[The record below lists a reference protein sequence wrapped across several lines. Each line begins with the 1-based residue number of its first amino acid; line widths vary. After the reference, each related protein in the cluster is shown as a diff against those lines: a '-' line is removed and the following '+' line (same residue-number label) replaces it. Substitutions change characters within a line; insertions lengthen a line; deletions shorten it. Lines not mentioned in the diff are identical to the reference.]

1 MRLLVAAGASGGGVY
16 PALAA
21 LQELGATNLELL
33 WVGGEGGMEE
43 ELVTRAGYQLTT
55 LPAAGLHGVGLAQL
69 PRNLWQLL
77 RGVLAARRILADFKP
92 DVLFFTGGFVAAPI
106 AVAGSRVPTLA
117 FVPDARPGFTLRF
130 IARYA
135 DVVATVAREVSRYFK
150 PGQRVEVSGYPVRSE
165 LAAWA
170 TGRRAEALR
179 HFSLSDTLPVLLV
192 FGGSKGAQNINR
204 ATVAALPDLLQDMQV
219 IHISGQTN
227 WDEVND
233 AQAQLAPVQAAR
245 YRAFPYLHED
255 MGAAFASADLV
266 ICRAGASTL
275 GELPLFQLPAV
286 LVPIPFA
293 QHIQHDNAALLAE
306 RGAAVVLADGDMGAE
321 LASTVRGLLADAPR
335 MQTMR
340 AATAALAVPDAAA
353 CLAGLLRQL
362 GERHE
367 VTA

>member
-33 WVGGEGGMEE
+33 WVGGEGGMEQ
-43 ELVTRAGYQLTT
+43 ELVTRAGYRLTT

-77 RGVLAARRILADFKP
+77 RGVLAARRILAEFKP

-106 AVAGSRVPTLA
+106 AMAGSQLPTLA

-135 DVVATVAREVSRYFK
+135 DVIASVASEVAAHFK
-150 PGQRVEVSGYPVRSE
+150 AGQRVEVTGYPVRSE

-170 TGRRAEALR
+170 QGRRAEALR
-179 HFSLSDTLPVLLV
+179 HFGLSDALPVLLV

-204 ATVAALPDLLQDMQV
+204 AAVAALPDLLQDMQV
-219 IHISGQTN
+219 IHISGQAN
-227 WDEVND
+227 WQSVQIE
-233 AQAQLAPVQAAR
+233 QAALPPALSER

-255 MGAAFASADLV
+255 MGAAFAAADLAV
-266 ICRAGASTL
+266 CRAGASTF

-286 LVPIPFA
+286 LVPIPFK
-293 QHIQHDNAALLAE
+293 QHIQHDNAALLAQ
-306 RGAAVVLADGDMGAE
+306 RGAAVVLADADMGSQ
-321 LASTVRGLLADAPR
+321 LAATVRGLLADAPR
-335 MQTMR
+335 LQAMR
-340 AATAALAVPDAAA
+340 EAMAAIAVPDAAA
-353 CLAGLLRQL
+353 RLAGLLRQL
-362 GERHE
+362 G
-367 VTA
+367 AQGAQA